1 MNKQLIFNALLLG
14 LLAMAGCARKSSA
27 PATTYAAPSVAV
39 TDSLGRTIVPG
50 EGINRER
57 EQLVGRIDTEMKD
70 LDRQIEDLEKQE
82 RDISRQRRDLTRQQ
96 KRLRRTAKDLSKY
109 DATAEWQN
117 RKEQV
122 NKMLEKAEKRN

>member
-1 MNKQLIFNALLLG
+1 MNKNLIFNALLLI
-14 LLAMAGCARKSSA
+14 LLTTAGCARKAST
-27 PATTYAAPSVAV
+27 PAITYATPSNPV

-70 LDRQIEDLEKQE
+70 IDRQIGNLEKQT
-82 RDISRQRRDLTRQQ
+82 RDISRQRRDLAKQRKKLQ
-96 KRLRRTAKDLSKY
+96 RTAKDLSKY
-109 DATAEWQN
+109 DATAEWES

-122 NKMLEKAEKRN
+122 NKMLDKTEKRN